1 MAKLGND
8 VQINLNHRVTAI
20 DYNNDLINVQTANG
34 KTFQADHVISTM
46 SLGVLKKYHESIFD
60 PKLPS
65 NLITA
70 IENISFGAIDRIKLD
85 FAEPF
90 WDLNDPGLLIVQTED
105 KLISDISRSNW
116 FKHIFTFDEVNY
128 HKNSLMGWI
137 SGMVIWVVEFS
148 RGGTKL
154 ERLLPK
160 NQHTQRKLLNFENWV
175 NGEVSKI
182 GHHFRK

>member
-1 MAKLGND
+1 
-8 VQINLNHRVTAI
+8 
-20 DYNNDLINVQTANG
+20 
-34 KTFQADHVISTM
+34 M
-46 SLGVLKKYHESIFD
+46 SLGVLKKYHEVIFD

-116 FKHIFTFDEVNY
+116 FKHIFTFDE
-128 HKNSLMGWI
+128 L
-137 SGMVIWVVEFS
+137 
-148 RGGTKL
+148 
-154 ERLLPK
+154 
-160 NQHTQRKLLNFENWV
+160 
-175 NGEVSKI
+175 
-182 GHHFRK
+182 

>member
-20 DYNNDLINVQTANG
+20 DYNNDLTHVQTANG
-34 KTFQADHVISTM
+34 KKFQADHVISTM

-105 KLISDISRSNW
+105 KLISNISRSNW

-137 SGMVIWVVEFS
+137 SGMVIWVVDFYKI
-148 RGGTKL
+148 RIIFGQ
-154 ERLLPK
+154 
-160 NQHTQRKLLNFENWV
+160 NQYPPRKLLYFYTIFFFIV
-175 NGEVSKI
+175 
-182 GHHFRK
+182 F